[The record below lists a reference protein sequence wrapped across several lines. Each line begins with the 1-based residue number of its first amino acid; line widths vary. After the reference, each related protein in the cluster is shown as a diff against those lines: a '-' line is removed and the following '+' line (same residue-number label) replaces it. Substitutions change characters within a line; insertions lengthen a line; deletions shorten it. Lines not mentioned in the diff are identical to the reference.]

1 MKPILVIGQLS
12 SLHWI
17 PLNRHPYIHPTYAS
31 HKSLSIVTDSTI
43 TRSES
48 SSSIYPGTN
57 MTTPSNVASGRPSL
71 STRHT
76 HHGCG
81 PSANQISPFSYE
93 GYLFVPQERHS
104 REDRWTSAQPTKI
117 AVSQGDLINEVIK
130 QQRSGKTALEEFCGP
145 RVDDAKRGMIN
156 NLIKERTTTE
166 SGCTYTL
173 AAINIDKDYV
183 SDEEPDFGEMSLR
196 DSKSRSKELE
206 KRKKETSS
214 ILIILQGSVVHRPD
228 HFPADLSQNWS
239 PNSAKTIESLSVAA
253 EKFVPWTAPCTPTSS
268 TPLRYIPL
276 SYHNIDPNA
285 NRSDQSSAPQQVY
298 QRSSD
303 SRTRSERSS
312 SVTSS
317 DTTSSSSPLTP
328 TSTTSNN
335 ECFVPVDH
343 ARNHIRPQ
351 GPPCP
356 SAHALSGISMSA
368 EPTTEKVLDENAR
381 KQQSLRMKH
390 PPTQATESVRPY
402 TVTSSSTQTTISITD
417 PCEDGW
423 HGTLNILKCGTGEM
437 GRPSAANPEPE
448 SEKLSSLPPIED
460 RTTSTRDLMGDD
472 DSPLHPQVARAKSPD
487 IMERK
492 PSWMDNMVPGMLL
505 N

>member
-1 MKPILVIGQLS
+1 
-12 SLHWI
+12 
-17 PLNRHPYIHPTYAS
+17 
-31 HKSLSIVTDSTI
+31 
-43 TRSES
+43 
-48 SSSIYPGTN
+48 
-57 MTTPSNVASGRPSL
+57 MTTPSTIASGRPSL

-93 GYLFVPQERHS
+93 GYLFVPSERHS
-104 REDRWTSAQPTKI
+104 REDRWTSAQPTKM

-130 QQRSGKTALEEFCGP
+130 QQRSGKTALEELCGP

-156 NLIKERTTTE
+156 NLIKERTATE

-173 AAINIDKDYV
+173 AAINIDRDYV
-183 SDEEPDFGEMSLR
+183 SDEEPDVGEMSLR
-196 DSKSRSKELE
+196 DSESRSKKSKKL
-206 KRKKETSS
+206 KKETSY
-214 ILIILQGSVVHRPD
+214 ILIILQGSVVHCPD
-228 HFPADLSQNWS
+228 HGPADLSPNCS
-239 PNSAKTIESLSVAA
+239 PNSAKTIESLSAAA
-253 EKFVPWTAPCTPTSS
+253 EKFVPWTAPCTPISS

-276 SYHNIDPNA
+276 SYHNVDSNA
-285 NRSDQSSAPQQVY
+285 NRSDQSSTPQQVY

-312 SVTSS
+312 SVNSF

-328 TSTTSNN
+328 TSATSNN

-343 ARNHIRPQ
+343 AGNHIHPQ
-351 GPPCP
+351 APRRP
-356 SAHALSGISMSA
+356 SAHALSGIFMST

-381 KQQSLRMKH
+381 KQQSLRMQH

-402 TVTSSSTQTTISITD
+402 PVISSSTQTTISIAD

-437 GRPSAANPEPE
+437 GRPSAANAEPE
-448 SEKLSSLPPIED
+448 SEKVSILPLIED
-460 RTTSTRDLMGDD
+460 HTTSARDSMGDG
-472 DSPLHPQVARAKSPD
+472 DSPLHPQAARAKSPD
-487 IMERK
+487 ILERK

-505 N
+505 K